1 METQIKTKTKK
12 KKLNLTKKVLNKDTL
27 SLVIFLGA
35 FVGIW
40 QLVYTLEI
48 FPKLSLPSPTAVGQ
62 TIIELISDFTLIEG
76 TAFTLWRL
84 FLGFML
90 SLTLGMAVGLLMIKF
105 PQFGKTMSSFAV
117 GLQSFPSIAWIP
129 FAILLIGFN
138 DFGILFVV
146 VMSCVFSVML
156 STYTGIRNVPPIYLR
171 AAKNMGAK
179 GFSLF
184 IHVLIPAATPS
195 LILGMRQ
202 AWSFA
207 WHALIGAEMLITT
220 LVGLGYIL
228 AVGREFSNMSQI
240 IATMIIIFA
249 IGLIFDRIVFI
260 KIEEKVRDRWGLNQ
274 HQQQQEQ
281 EQ

>member
-1 METQIKTKTKK
+1 METQIKTKTQK

-27 SLVIFLGA
+27 SLFIFLSA
-35 FVGIW
+35 FVGLW
-40 QLVYTLEI
+40 QLVYVLEV
-48 FPKLSLPSPTAVGQ
+48 FPKLSLPSPFAVGQ
-62 TIIELISDFTLIEG
+62 TIIELVLDFTLIEG
-76 TAFTLWRL
+76 TALTLWRL
-84 FLGFML
+84 FLGFMI
-90 SLTLGMAVGLLMIKF
+90 SIMLGMGIGLMMIKF
-105 PQFGKTMSSFAV
+105 PQFGKTLSSFAV

-146 VMSCVFSVML
+146 IMSCVFSVML
-156 STYTGIRNVPPIYLR
+156 SAYTGIRNVPPIYLR

-184 IHVLIPAATPS
+184 RHVLIPAATPS
-195 LILGMRQ
+195 LIMGMRQ

-228 AVGREFSNMSQI
+228 SVGREFSNMSQI
-240 IATMIIIFA
+240 IATMIVIFT

-274 HQQQQEQ
+274 QQQNPE
-281 EQ
+281 

>member
-1 METQIKTKTKK
+1 METHIKSSKNKVSLSKK
-12 KKLNLTKKVLNKDTL
+12 IVNKIINKDTL
-27 SLVIFLGA
+27 SLFIFISVFLA
-35 FVGIW
+35 LW
-40 QLVYTLEI
+40 QLVYMSEI
-48 FPKLSLPSPTAVGQ
+48 LPKLSLPSPLAVGQ
-62 TIIELISDFTLIEG
+62 TIIELLFDFTLVKG

-84 FLGFML
+84 FLGFIL
-90 SLTLGMAVGLLMIKF
+90 SLAIGLIIGLLMIKF
-105 PQFGKTMSSFAV
+105 QQFGKTMSSFAV

-146 VMSCVFSVML
+146 VMSSVFSVML
-156 STYTGIRNVPPIYLR
+156 STYSGLRNVPPIYIR

-184 IHVLIPAATPS
+184 RYVLIPAATPT
-195 LILGMRQ
+195 LIMGMRQ

-228 AVGREFSNMSQI
+228 SVGREFSNMSQI
-240 IATMIIIFA
+240 IATMIVIFT
-249 IGLIFDRIVFI
+249 IGLIFDRVVFT
-260 KIEEKVRDRWGLNQ
+260 KIEEKIRDRWGLS
-274 HQQQQEQ
+274 QQKIE
-281 EQ
+281 E

>member
-1 METQIKTKTKK
+1 METQIKTKTQK
-12 KKLNLTKKVLNKDTL
+12 KKLNLSKKVLNKDTL
-27 SLVIFLGA
+27 SLVIFLSA

-40 QLVYTLEI
+40 QLVYVLEV
-48 FPKLSLPSPTAVGQ
+48 FPKLSLPSPFAVSQ

-76 TAFTLWRL
+76 TVLTLWRL
-84 FLGFML
+84 FLGFMI
-90 SLTLGMAVGLLMIKF
+90 SITLGMSIGLTMIKF

-146 VMSCVFSVML
+146 IMSCIFSVML

-184 IHVLIPAATPS
+184 RHVLIPAATPS
-195 LILGMRQ
+195 LIMGMRQ

-228 AVGREFSNMSQI
+228 SVGREFSNMSQI
-240 IATMIIIFA
+240 IATMIVIFT
-249 IGLIFDRIVFI
+249 IGLIFDRVVFI

-274 HQQQQEQ
+274 QQQQNTE
-281 EQ
+281 

>member
-1 METQIKTKTKK
+1 METHIKSSKNKVSLSKK
-12 KKLNLTKKVLNKDTL
+12 IVNKIINKDTL
-27 SLVIFLGA
+27 SLFIFISVFLA
-35 FVGIW
+35 LW
-40 QLVYTLEI
+40 QLVYMSEI
-48 FPKLSLPSPTAVGQ
+48 LPKLSLPSPLAVGQ
-62 TIIELISDFTLIEG
+62 TIIELLFDFTLVKG

-84 FLGFML
+84 FLGFIL
-90 SLTLGMAVGLLMIKF
+90 SLAIGLIIGLLMIKF
-105 PQFGKTMSSFAV
+105 QQFGKTMSSFAV

-146 VMSCVFSVML
+146 VMSSVFSVML
-156 STYTGIRNVPPIYLR
+156 STYSGLRNVPPIYIR

-184 IHVLIPAATPS
+184 RYVLIPAATPT
-195 LILGMRQ
+195 LIMGMRQ

-228 AVGREFSNMSQI
+228 SVGREFSNMSQI
-240 IATMIIIFA
+240 IATMIVIFT
-249 IGLIFDRIVFI
+249 IGLIFDRVVFV
-260 KIEEKVRDRWGLNQ
+260 KIEEKIRDRWGLNQ
-274 HQQQQEQ
+274 QKIEQ
-281 EQ
+281 

>member
-1 METQIKTKTKK
+1 LETHIKSSKNKVSLSKK
-12 KKLNLTKKVLNKDTL
+12 IVNKIINKDTL
-27 SLVIFLGA
+27 SLFIFISVFLA
-35 FVGIW
+35 LW
-40 QLVYTLEI
+40 QLVYMSEI
-48 FPKLSLPSPTAVGQ
+48 LPKLSLPSPLAVGQ
-62 TIIELISDFTLIEG
+62 TIIELLFDFTLVKG

-84 FLGFML
+84 FLGFIL
-90 SLTLGMAVGLLMIKF
+90 SLAIGLIIGLLMIKF
-105 PQFGKTMSSFAV
+105 QQFGKTMSSFAV

-146 VMSCVFSVML
+146 VMSSVFSVML
-156 STYTGIRNVPPIYLR
+156 STYSGLRNVPPIYIR

-184 IHVLIPAATPS
+184 RYVLIPAATPT
-195 LILGMRQ
+195 LIMGMRQ

-228 AVGREFSNMSQI
+228 SVGREFSNMSQI
-240 IATMIIIFA
+240 IATMIVIFT
-249 IGLIFDRIVFI
+249 IGLIFDRVVFT
-260 KIEEKVRDRWGLNQ
+260 KIEEKIRDRWGLS
-274 HQQQQEQ
+274 QQKIE
-281 EQ
+281 E